1 MPYINKLYLMRMMDI
16 CYMNISG
23 TDLSPSRSHVFHVQ
37 CPKNT
42 SVESLRSWFSPFGD
56 IQYHWKGDDV
66 FISLLDKEQSSL
78 VMRNL
83 EPKKGFGIMP
93 FDHYVKAKEGK
104 GKKSPK
110 TASSMND
117 SPDTTESSPSPPIE
131 KTKRAKKGVVQ
142 PVKRKVPAKTTTVAP
157 PSQVFE
163 QPGSWN

>member
-42 SVESLRSWFSPFGD
+42 SVDTLRSWFSPFGD
-56 IQYHWKGDDV
+56 IQYHWKGEDV

-83 EPKKGFGIMP
+83 EARKGFNIIP
-93 FDHYVKAKEGK
+93 FDRYVQGKEAKDK
-104 GKKSPK
+104 KKSG
-110 TASSMND
+110 ANNNMNESSE
-117 SPDTTESSPSPPIE
+117 TTESSPSPPVE
-131 KTKRAKKGVVQ
+131 KTKRAKKG
-142 PVKRKVPAKTTTVAP
+142 
-157 PSQVFE
+157 
-163 QPGSWN
+163 PGKKKSSS